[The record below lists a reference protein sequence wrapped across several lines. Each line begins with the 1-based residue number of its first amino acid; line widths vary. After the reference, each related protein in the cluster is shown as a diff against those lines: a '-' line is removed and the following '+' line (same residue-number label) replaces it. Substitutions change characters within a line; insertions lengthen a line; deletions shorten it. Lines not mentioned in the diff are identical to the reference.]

1 MAFSPQELAHRVRR
15 AQDLMAAEKQD
26 AIMVTGD
33 FSAAMNDYYLSGHL
47 PRDYQSNFSRP
58 HIMILKQN
66 GEASLF
72 VYNVNRENAAETSW
86 VKDIRI
92 YGPPFEYRAL
102 RDLLVDMG
110 LHHAT
115 IGGWAGCGDRSSSGI
130 GRGDQ
135 WNGSRAPH

>member
-1 MAFSPQELAHRVRR
+1 MAFSPQELARRVRR

-66 GEASLF
+66 GRPAYSF
-72 VYNVNRENAAETSW
+72 TTSTARMQR
-86 VKDIRI
+86 KLP
-92 YGPPFEYRAL
+92 G
-102 RDLLVDMG
+102 
-110 LHHAT
+110 
-115 IGGWAGCGDRSSSGI
+115 
-130 GRGDQ
+130 
-135 WNGSRAPH
+135 